1 MRMVNK
7 RFKNEKYNNA
17 PAIEKVFKA
26 EAVSNDTHKLTIY
39 GDIGESWWGDYVTAS
54 EVESMLKGISAN
66 QIDVH
71 INSYGGDVFDGIA
84 IYNQLKNH
92 KATITTYIDGVAA
105 SAASIIAMAGDE
117 VIMNVGSMMMIHE
130 GATMAWG
137 NKGDIRKT
145 LNALEGIDKSIAD
158 IYMTK
163 FTGERTDIDTL
174 ITNETWF
181 TSSEAVDAGLADK
194 VNEAKPIEDDP
205 EEVKNSI
212 LNKIRNR
219 KPQTD
224 PEPQQTQ
231 SILNRFKRQV

>member
-1 MRMVNK
+1 MRVVNK

-17 PAIEKVFKA
+17 PTISKVFKA
-26 EAVSNDTHKLTIY
+26 EAVNENTHKLTIY

-54 EVESMLKGISAN
+54 EVETMLKSISAN
-66 QIDVH
+66 HIDVH

-92 KATITTYIDGVAA
+92 KATIVTHIDGIAA

-117 VIMNVGSMMMIHE
+117 VVMNVGSMLMIHE
-130 GATMAWG
+130 GSTMAWG

-145 LNALEGIDKSIAD
+145 LTALEGIDKSIAD

-163 FTGERTDIDTL
+163 FAGDRADIDTM

-194 VNEAKPIEDDP
+194 VNETKSVESDP

-212 LNKIRNR
+212 LNRIRN
-219 KPQTD
+219 KK
-224 PEPQQTQ
+224 PEPQQQ
-231 SILNRFKRQV
+231 PAQPILNRFKRQA

>member
-1 MRMVNK
+1 MRIVNK

-17 PAIEKVFKA
+17 PIIDKVFKA
-26 EAVSNDTHKLTIY
+26 EAVNEDTHKLTIY
-39 GDIGESWWGDYVTAS
+39 GDIGESWWGDYVTAN
-54 EVESMLKGISAN
+54 EVETMLKNILSKH
-66 QIDVH
+66 IHVH

-92 KATITTYIDGVAA
+92 KATITTNIDGIAA

-117 VIMNVGSMMMIHE
+117 VVMNVGSMMMIHE
-130 GATMAWG
+130 GSTIARG

-163 FTGERTDIDTL
+163 FAGERTDIDTM

-194 VNEAKPIEDDP
+194 VNETQSIEDDP

-212 LNKIRNR
+212 LNRIRNQ
-219 KPQTD
+219 KPQ
-224 PEPQQTQ
+224 PQPQPNQ
-231 SILNRFKRQV
+231 SILNRFKRQE

>member
-1 MRMVNK
+1 MRVVNK

-17 PAIEKVFKA
+17 PTIGKVFKA
-26 EAVSNDTHKLTIY
+26 EDVNENTHKLTIY
-39 GDIGESWWGDYVTAS
+39 GDIGESWWGDYVTAN
-54 EVESMLKGISAN
+54 EVEAILKNISASH
-66 QIDVH
+66 IDVH

-92 KATITTYIDGVAA
+92 KATITTHIDGIAA

-117 VIMNVGSMMMIHE
+117 VVMNIGSMLMIHE
-130 GATMAWG
+130 GSTMAWG
-137 NKGDIRKT
+137 NKGDVRKT
-145 LNALEGIDKSIAD
+145 LTALEGIDKSIAD

-163 FTGERTDIDTL
+163 FAGDRADIDRM

-194 VNEAKPIEDDP
+194 VNETKSIESDP

-212 LNKIRNR
+212 LNRIRNQ
-219 KPQTD
+219 K
-224 PEPQQTQ
+224 PEPQQQPTQ
-231 SILNRFKRQV
+231 TILNRFKRQA

>member
-1 MRMVNK
+1 MRIVNK

-17 PAIEKVFKA
+17 PIIDKVFKA
-26 EAVSNDTHKLTIY
+26 EAVNEDTHKLTIY
-39 GDIGESWWGDYVTAS
+39 GDIGESWWGDYVTAN
-54 EVESMLKGISAN
+54 EVETMLKNISAKH
-66 QIDVH
+66 IDVH

-92 KATITTYIDGVAA
+92 KATITTNIDGIAA

-117 VIMNVGSMMMIHE
+117 VVMNVGSMMMIHE
-130 GATMAWG
+130 GSTIARG

-163 FTGERTDIDTL
+163 FAGERTDIDTM

-194 VNEAKPIEDDP
+194 VNETQSIEDDP

-212 LNKIRNR
+212 LNRIRNQ
-219 KPQTD
+219 KPQ
-224 PEPQQTQ
+224 PQQQPNQ
-231 SILNRFKRQV
+231 SILNRFKRQE